1 MEPQDVQVET
11 RDSDVPCPYCKQ
23 NTRKTIRPDRP
34 HDGTSRNA
42 ENTTDLLGQ
51 AICDNPECHYKKD
64 VIFWFYK
71 T

>member
-1 MEPQDVQVET
+1 MYKLRHGTQT
-11 RDSDVPCPYCKQ
+11 CLVPIANK
-23 NTRKTIRPDRP
+23 IRGKRFVRTDLTTERA
-34 HDGTSRNA
+34 GMQK
-42 ENTTDLLGQ
+42 NTTDLLGQ